1 MFLKIHSFLPSSPS
15 LLQDKSAMLHCYGT
29 KGKLFGYGTKRSK
42 EKLLWLGYKKTIKDQ
57 GNNFLLCN
65 FILPVV

>member
-29 KGKLFGYGTKRSK
+29 KGKLISYGMKAKLFDYGTKRSK
-42 EKLLWLGYKKTIKDQ
+42 EKLLWLTLKKKHKRSRK
-57 GNNFLLCN
+57 
-65 FILPVV
+65 